1 MKFVSEFA
9 LEKEELPIDYR
20 RCILSYLK
28 HCLTQANGGKY
39 FDDYYVP
46 GKEKPFCFSVVFS
59 TPKFSKD
66 MVQVMSK
73 KMKLVISSADV
84 KTAFILFSAIAA
96 QKGKT
101 YSLPLGNSMRMVSIR
116 QVKEPEVHS
125 SRILVKMME
134 PLCIRN
140 HNKETNKDWYYSC
153 KDQEAFE
160 RESTRVIKTQLML
173 AGYSEE
179 QSNVKLIPVDPK
191 MVIIKH
197 YSINIECTIGTFIME
212 GNPEVL
218 NYLLKNG
225 IGSRKSSGFGV
236 AQLMAE
242 E

>member
-1 MKFVSEFA
+1 MKFVSEFV

-39 FDDYYVP
+39 FDDYYAP

-66 MVQVMSK
+66 MVQVTSK

-84 KTAFILFSAIAA
+84 KTAFILFSALAA

-116 QVKEPEVHS
+116 QVKEQEVHS

-179 QSNVKLIPVDPK
+179 QSNVKLVPIDPK

>member
-73 KMKLVISSADV
+73 KIKLVISSADV
-84 KTAFILFSAIAA
+84 KTAFILFSALAA

-179 QSNVKLIPVDPK
+179 QSNVKLVPIDPK

>member
-84 KTAFILFSAIAA
+84 KTAFILFSALAA

-179 QSNVKLIPVDPK
+179 QSNVKLVPVDPK

>member
-116 QVKEPEVHS
+116 QVKEQEVHS

-179 QSNVKLIPVDPK
+179 QSNVKLVPIDPK

>member
-116 QVKEPEVHS
+116 QVKEQEVHS

-179 QSNVKLIPVDPK
+179 QSNVKLVPVDPK

>member
-84 KTAFILFSAIAA
+84 KTAFILFSALAA

-116 QVKEPEVHS
+116 QVKEQEVHS

-179 QSNVKLIPVDPK
+179 QSNVKLVPIDPK

>member
-84 KTAFILFSAIAA
+84 KTAFILFSALAA

-101 YSLPLGNSMRMVSIR
+101 YSLPLGNSMRMVAIR

-179 QSNVKLIPVDPK
+179 QSNVKLVPIDPK

>member
-84 KTAFILFSAIAA
+84 KTAFILFSALAA

-179 QSNVKLIPVDPK
+179 QSNVKLVPIDPK

>member
-46 GKEKPFCFSVVFS
+46 GKEKPFCFLVVFS

-116 QVKEPEVHS
+116 QVKEQEVHS

-140 HNKETNKDWYYSC
+140 HNKETDEDWYYSC

-179 QSNVKLIPVDPK
+179 QSNVKLAPIDPK

>member
-84 KTAFILFSAIAA
+84 KTAFILFSALAA

-179 QSNVKLIPVDPK
+179 QSNVKLAPIDPR

>member
-84 KTAFILFSAIAA
+84 KTAFILFSALTA

-160 RESTRVIKTQLML
+160 RESARVIKTQLML

-179 QSNVKLIPVDPK
+179 QSNVKLVPIDPK

>member
-1 MKFVSEFA
+1 MKFVSEFV

-116 QVKEPEVHS
+116 QVKEQEVHS

-179 QSNVKLIPVDPK
+179 QSNVKLVPVDPK

>member
-84 KTAFILFSAIAA
+84 KTAFILFSALAA

-116 QVKEPEVHS
+116 QVKEQEVHS

-179 QSNVKLIPVDPK
+179 QSNVKLVPVDPK

>member
-1 MKFVSEFA
+1 MKFISEFA
-9 LEKEELPIDYR
+9 LEKEDLPIDYR

-39 FDDYYVP
+39 YDDYYTP
-46 GKEKPFCFSVVFS
+46 GKDKPFCFSVMFDS
-59 TPKFSKD
+59 PKFSKD
-66 MVQVMSK
+66 VIHISGK
-73 KMKLVISSADV
+73 KMKLMVSSSDT
-84 KTAFILFSAIAA
+84 KTAFILFSTMAA
-96 QKGKT
+96 QKGKRFN
-101 YSLPLGNSMRMVSIR
+101 LPKENRMQLISIR
-116 QVKEPEVHS
+116 QVNEQEVHS
-125 SRILVKMME
+125 SRILVKMLE

-153 KDQEAFE
+153 KDQESFE

-212 GNPEVL
+212 GKPEVL

>member
-9 LEKEELPIDYR
+9 LEKEGLPIDYR

-84 KTAFILFSAIAA
+84 KTAFILFSALAA

-116 QVKEPEVHS
+116 QVKEQEVHS

-179 QSNVKLIPVDPK
+179 QSNVKLVPIDPK

>member
-179 QSNVKLIPVDPK
+179 QSNVKLAPIDPR

>member
-84 KTAFILFSAIAA
+84 KTAFILFSALAA

-101 YSLPLGNSMRMVSIR
+101 YSLPLENSMRMVSIR
-116 QVKEPEVHS
+116 QVKEQEVHS

-179 QSNVKLIPVDPK
+179 QSNVKLVPVDPK

>member
-116 QVKEPEVHS
+116 QVKEQEVHS

-179 QSNVKLIPVDPK
+179 QSNVKLAPIDPK